1 MYIYICYIQ
10 VHVHVYINMYVYI
23 IDIDMGNRKSGTPLL
38 QMMVYAKLQEKEKE
52 LNANVITFLIERG
65 ANLGRVLK
73 CGSCTNCTALEMAI
87 DLQCIDIAKLL
98 VQKRADPIYGGDGII
113 SPVFFEYGQFG
124 TSTFL
129 QWLLQEYQDR
139 QEIPA
144 FIDRFL
150 DSNVLYR
157 EKMQHTIMDFGRNPA
172 HTFLLS
178 RNDEAITY
186 LVEKNRDVLKESDPF
201 KRTALHL
208 AAENGDTASVKILL
222 NW

>member
-1 MYIYICYIQ
+1 
-10 VHVHVYINMYVYI
+10 
-23 IDIDMGNRKSGTPLL
+23 MGNKKSGTPLL

-52 LNANVITFLIERG
+52 LNANVIRFFIEKG

-73 CGSCTNCTALEMAI
+73 CGKYRNSTALEIAI
-87 DLQCIDIAKLL
+87 SFQCIDIAKLL

-113 SPVFFEYGQFG
+113 SPIFLEYSQFG
-124 TSTFL
+124 TNTFL

-139 QEIPA
+139 REIPA

-150 DSNVLYR
+150 DSSVLYR
-157 EKMQHTIMDFGRNPA
+157 EMMRHTIMTVLGRNPA
-172 HTFLLS
+172 HTLLLS
-178 RNDEAITY
+178 RNEEAITY
-186 LVEKNRDVLKESDPF
+186 LVEKNQDVLKESDPF